1 MNKTEILQTL
11 HLLSGEIR
19 QNYKA
24 EIVGIFG
31 SYARGEETP
40 NSDIDVLV
48 NFLDK
53 ASIFDLVG
61 LGNFL
66 EKKFERKVD
75 VVSKRALRKEIAPYV
90 HADLIQL

>member
-90 HADLIQL
+90 NADLIQL